1 MADDELMSLLA
12 TIFIA
17 LILPPAGTW
26 DDPVSAALIAAHNRE
41 RAERKLP
48 PLVPEARLTE
58 AARLHAVDMASH
70 RIMTHDGTDGSTPAD
85 RVKRQKYTYLTTGE
99 NVARGQRS
107 VDDVMTGWMNS
118 PHHRENILG
127 DFKEIGV
134 ARVEDDEGKPYW
146 CVVFGSPFPRLD
158 PSKAE
163 SELAERLNH
172 ARGDAD
178 KPALRVDPRL
188 AQAAR
193 AIARDLAAN
202 GSLKPDDKKDA
213 GPTATDRVKQS
224 GYRFETL
231 SQGGAFGSP
240 TPETVLKSLLES
252 PDQKAALF
260 GPFTDLGVGYA
271 LADDGR
277 PFWCLLMA
285 KPLR

>member
-1 MADDELMSLLA
+1 MADDDLMSLLA

-17 LILPPAGTW
+17 LILPAAGTW
-26 DDPVSAALIAAHNRE
+26 DDPVSATLIAAHNRE

-70 RIMTHDGTDGSTPAD
+70 RMMSHEGTDGSTPAD

-99 NVARGQRS
+99 NVARGQRT

-146 CVVFGSPFPRLD
+146 AVEFASPFPRLD
-158 PSKAE
+158 PAKAE
-163 SELAERLNH
+163 TELAERLNH
-172 ARGDAD
+172 ARADAD

-188 AQAAR
+188 SQAAR
-193 AIARDLAAN
+193 AIARDLAAK
-202 GSLKPDDKKDA
+202 GSLKPDEKKDA
-213 GPTATDRVKQS
+213 GPTPTERVKQS

-231 SQGGAFGSP
+231 SQGGAFGTP